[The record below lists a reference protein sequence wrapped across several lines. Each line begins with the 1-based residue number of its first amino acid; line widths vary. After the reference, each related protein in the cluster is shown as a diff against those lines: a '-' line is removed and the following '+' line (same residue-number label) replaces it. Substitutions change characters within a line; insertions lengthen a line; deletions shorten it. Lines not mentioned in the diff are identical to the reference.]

1 MLLLIGSAA
10 ILPFVAVVIITVVR
24 SRSIVSEESFRLAG
38 ETGHR
43 YATVAD
49 SEFAHKLGIARSV
62 SAISRGYRSIPPQA
76 RRNMISEQLRSILE
90 ANPGVMAVWTQWE
103 PGAIGDD
110 PSAYRG
116 TDISVPDGSF
126 VALWYRRDGKIL
138 RGKIG
143 PQQYSDD
150 YYTIPKR
157 RMNEAVTNPY
167 RYSYSFN
174 PDETVLMTS
183 ICVPIIVDG
192 VFKGVA
198 GVDVSLDIYQKLIGK
213 IKIFETGNTAL
224 VAGDGTIVS
233 HVDPSRVGRIV
244 GDGLSVERRTLLIR
258 KIREKKE
265 FSIDRP
271 SVITGKMTRQFYFP
285 VDTGVPED
293 VWFFVVVIPLSEI
306 TTPAD
311 SLALTIGLIGIAAIA
326 ILLGAILV
334 TARYLSRPIT
344 ALTAVAECVASGDL
358 SVQTD
363 IEGHDEISRL
373 GRAFN
378 TMTEKLKLKIDEYD
392 LVNRDL
398 GIRNEQLTRAEES
411 LRALNADLEQ
421 RVRDKT
427 AELQRALDMMSQ
439 ANTELEQS
447 LENLTAA
454 QDRIV
459 TTEKMAVLGRLI
471 AGIAHELNTP
481 LGAIRSS
488 AGSVVSS
495 NRYLIRSVP
504 ETFARLDE
512 RTLRL
517 FEKLTAKGMD
527 NIMRLSTPYMRRKKW
542 KLSAR
547 LSELGIEGADGIAD
561 NTGVLD
567 AFEYED
573 EIVECAVNGGRDVI
587 AAAAE
592 VIMAERAVNIIVEAS
607 AKAAGTVSALVDYSR
622 TEDYDISGDVD
633 PVKEIETIL
642 VLYYNRLKHS
652 MTVIRNMQCNDH
664 VTGERDRLNQ
674 VWINIINNAL
684 QAMNYEGTLTISTRR
699 VGDDVAVSFSD
710 TGPGIPGEIK
720 DRIFEPFFSTKKC
733 GEGTGLGLDICRKI
747 IDKHNGRI
755 DFTSGPG
762 GTVFTVYLRARSNA
776 GAEGV

>member
-1 MLLLIGSAA
+1 
-10 ILPFVAVVIITVVR
+10 
-24 SRSIVSEESFRLAG
+24 
-38 ETGHR
+38 
-43 YATVAD
+43 
-49 SEFAHKLGIARSV
+49 
-62 SAISRGYRSIPPQA
+62 
-76 RRNMISEQLRSILE
+76 MISEQMRSILE

-110 PSAYRG
+110 PSAYAG
-116 TDISVPDGSF
+116 TGMSVPDGSF
-126 VALWYRRDGKIL
+126 VALWYRRDGKVL

-143 PQQYSDD
+143 PQQYFDD

-174 PDETVLMTS
+174 PDETVFMTS

-198 GVDVSLDIYQKLIGK
+198 GVDVSLDIYQELIGK

-224 VAGDGTIVS
+224 VTGDGTIVS
-233 HVDPSRVGRIV
+233 HVDQSRVGRIV
-244 GDGLSVERRTLLIR
+244 GGGLSVEKRILLLM
-258 KIREKKE
+258 KICEKKE

-285 VDTGVPED
+285 VDTGVPDD

-326 ILLGAILV
+326 ILLGSILF

-344 ALTAVAECVASGDL
+344 ALTAVAENVASGNL
-358 SVQTD
+358 SVRTD
-363 IEGHDEISRL
+363 IAGHDEISRL

-411 LRALNADLEQ
+411 LRALNTDLEQ

-427 AELQRALDMMSQ
+427 AELRRALEMMSQ
-439 ANTELEQS
+439 SNTELEQS
-447 LENLTAA
+447 LENLTEA

-459 TTEKMAVLGRLI
+459 SAEKMAALGRLV

-488 AGSVVSS
+488 AGSIVSS
-495 NRYLIRSVP
+495 NRYLVRSVP
-504 ETFARLDE
+504 ETFSRLDE

-517 FEKLTAKGMD
+517 FEKITAKGME
-527 NIMRLSTPYMRRKKW
+527 NVMRLPTSEMRRKKW
-542 KLSAR
+542 ALAAR
-547 LSELGIEGADGIAD
+547 LSERGIEGADGIAE
-561 NTGVLD
+561 NTTVLD

-573 EIVECAVNGGRDVI
+573 EIVECAVNGGQDVI

-592 VIMAERAVNIIVEAS
+592 VIMAERAVGIIIEAS

-622 TEDYDISGDVD
+622 KEDYDISGDVD
-633 PVKEIETIL
+633 PVKEIEMIL
-642 VLYYNRLKHS
+642 VLYYNKLKHGMS
-652 MTVIRNMQCNDH
+652 VIRDLQCKDH

-674 VWINIINNAL
+674 VWVNIINNAL
-684 QAMNYEGTLTISTRR
+684 QAMSYEGTLTISTRR
-699 VGDDVAVSFSD
+699 EGDDVAISFAD
-710 TGPGIPGEIK
+710 TGPGIPAEIK
-720 DRIFEPFFSTKKC
+720 DRIFEPFVSTKKC

-747 IDKHNGRI
+747 IDKHGGRI
-755 DFTSGPG
+755 DFMSGPG
-762 GTVFTVYLRARSNA
+762 GTVFTVYLRARSITES
-776 GAEGV
+776 EGV